1 MIYDF
6 TKADDVI
13 RWFKLHPQ
21 RHGPQLKWLAVFRPQ
36 FAGAIKEAGERLRS
50 SLHPGDP
57 QNPEKLKGRA
67 QA

>member
-21 RHGPQLKWLAVFRPQ
+21 RHGPQLKCMARFLPK
-36 FAGAIKEAGERLRS
+36 FAGAIREAGERLRAT
-50 SLHPGDP
+50 PP
-57 QNPEKLKGRA
+57 K
-67 QA
+67 